1 MRRVALIALA
11 AVLVAAGAYLVLRDD
26 SAAVPTS
33 GRVGLVGD
41 SLNVGIEPFLEDA
54 LRGWE
59 LEADDVVGR
68 STPDGLEALERAGSG
83 LAPRVVISLGTN
95 DAASD
100 AEGFALRV
108 ARALELAGPQRC
120 VVWATIRRD
129 GDAYRSFNDVLRA
142 EAGAR
147 SNLVLV
153 DWARMVADD
162 PGLLAAD
169 GVHGTVDGYAARAE
183 AVADA
188 VRSCP
193 VGAGS

>member
-1 MRRVALIALA
+1 MRRVALLALA
-11 AVLVAAGAYLVLRDD
+11 ALLLGAGAYLLLRDEVG
-26 SAAVPTS
+26 AAPTS

-41 SLNVGIEPFLEDA
+41 SLNVGIEPYLGDFLP
-54 LRGWE
+54 GWE

-68 STPDGLEALERAGSG
+68 STAAGLEALERAGSG
-83 LAPRVVISLGTN
+83 LAPRVVVSLGTN

-100 AEGFALRV
+100 ADGFASRV
-108 ARALELAGPQRC
+108 ARAMGLAGPRRC
-120 VVWATIRRD
+120 VVWATIHRD
-129 GDAYRSFNDVLRA
+129 GDAYESFNDVLRA
-142 EAGAR
+142 EARAR

-162 PGLLAAD
+162 PALLAAD
-169 GVHGTVDGYAARAE
+169 GVHGTENGYAARAE

-193 VGAGS
+193 VETGS